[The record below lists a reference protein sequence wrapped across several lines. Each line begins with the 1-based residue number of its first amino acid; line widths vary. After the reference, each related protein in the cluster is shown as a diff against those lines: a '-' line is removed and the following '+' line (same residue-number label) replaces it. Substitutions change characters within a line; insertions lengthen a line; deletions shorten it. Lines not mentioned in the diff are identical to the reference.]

1 MEQKDFEKIIE
12 DYDFACTVVKRCGN
26 DHTLSSL
33 YKLFNELGYH
43 TYNFSEN
50 GLFDMEIGNLI
61 LTYVAGNGISENIQI
76 WNNEEWCDTTIKNF
90 KNLFTIQYPQQT
102 ELEELRQ
109 QYAYE
114 CECNKQFV
122 ACQKENEDLICAIHS
137 LLDDRNLGLAK
148 LSYIIYKKEFY
159 KDHDTTDEPVCFD
172 EFLQNEWQDE
182 EVKKYYLDKLGE
194 KTSKKILDEC
204 NMTDLKHNY
213 FNDWLMEALD
223 YQCNVV
229 FEKDEYTEE
238 YKQLMDEKS
247 VDIQFVEDKEDKDFP
262 VAVFMKIKGNGKVE
276 YVDNISQSL
285 YERRYE

>member
-12 DYDFACTVVKRCGN
+12 DYDFACAVVKRYGN

-61 LTYVAGNGISENIQI
+61 LTYSVELVGIDKTIQV
-76 WNNEEWCDTTIKNF
+76 WYDEDWYDTTIEDF
-90 KNLFTIQYPQQT
+90 KN
-102 ELEELRQ
+102 
-109 QYAYE
+109 
-114 CECNKQFV
+114 
-122 ACQKENEDLICAIHS
+122 
-137 LLDDRNLGLAK
+137 NLGLAM
-148 LSYIIYKKEFY
+148 LSHTIYEKEFY
-159 KDHDTTDEPVCFD
+159 KDHDTTDEPVCFG

-204 NMTDLKHNY
+204 NMTDLKNH
-213 FNDWLMEALD
+213 FKDLLIEALD

-238 YKQLMDEKS
+238 YKQLMDERS
-247 VDIQFVEDKEDKDFP
+247 VDIQFVEDKEDKDYP
-262 VAVFMKIKGNGKVE
+262 VAVFMKIRGNGKVE
-276 YVDNISQSL
+276 YVDNITQSL